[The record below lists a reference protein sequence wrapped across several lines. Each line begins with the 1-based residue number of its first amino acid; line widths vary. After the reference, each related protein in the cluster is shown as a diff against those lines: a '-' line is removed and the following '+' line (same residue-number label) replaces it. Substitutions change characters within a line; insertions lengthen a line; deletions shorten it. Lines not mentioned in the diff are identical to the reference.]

1 MCTFYSKTQNRHPK
15 QKSTAK
21 PNIKKDVNKKTPTI
35 LPKGN
40 AQGNTLLKTKPIFFS
55 TSNAFKNYNKVKK
68 EIIWFGKVFLEQ
80 KMLIPLLRKGISNW
94 VCFSWLLTIVVL
106 PPLSP
111 FPLMIVWTEDEHSD
125 LILLLLAAYVLFE
138 TLIHICICRCKIKDK
153 LWDVINR

>member
-80 KMLIPLLRKGISNW
+80 KMLIPLLRKGISKLSVFFLIVNHCCPTSPVSFSSNDSVNW
-94 VCFSWLLTIVVL
+94 GWTLRFNIAFIGSLCFIWNLDTHMYL
-106 PPLSP
+106 
-111 FPLMIVWTEDEHSD
+111 
-125 LILLLLAAYVLFE
+125 
-138 TLIHICICRCKIKDK
+138 
-153 LWDVINR
+153 